1 MLPTAVAAC
10 LLLPFAAVAYW
21 RLPFVDLGTIV
32 GTIPIDL
39 SEGKILGIVKVSLR
53 PKSLP
58 KGSNEIRS
66 FGKVIGGKSN
76 EIWPLGKTTAG
87 K

>member
-21 RLPFVDLGTIV
+21 RLPFVDLRAIV
-32 GTIPIDL
+32 GIPIDL
-39 SEGKILGIVKVSLR
+39 SEGEILGIVKVSLR

-66 FGKVIGGKSN
+66 FGKMTGGKSN
-76 EIWPLGKTTAG
+76 EIGPLVKATAG

>member
-21 RLPFVDLGTIV
+21 RLPFVDLGAIV
-32 GTIPIDL
+32 GIPIDF
-39 SEGKILGIVKVSLR
+39 SEGEILGIVKVSLR

-66 FGKVIGGKSN
+66 FGKVTGGKSN
-76 EIWPLGKTTAG
+76 QIWPLGKTTAG

>member
-1 MLPTAVAAC
+1 M
-10 LLLPFAAVAYW
+10 
-21 RLPFVDLGTIV
+21 G
-32 GTIPIDL
+32 IPIDL
-39 SEGKILGIVKVSLR
+39 SEGEILGIVKVSVR

-66 FGKVIGGKSN
+66 FGKMTGGKSN
-76 EIWPLGKTTAG
+76 EIGPLGRATAG